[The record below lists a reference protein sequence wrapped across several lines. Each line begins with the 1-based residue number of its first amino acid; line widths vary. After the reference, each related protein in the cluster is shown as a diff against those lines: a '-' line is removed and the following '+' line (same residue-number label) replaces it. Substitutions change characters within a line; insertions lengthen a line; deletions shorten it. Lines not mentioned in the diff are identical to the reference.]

1 MKRPQGFSYP
11 VYVTRSVLPPLEKL
25 QAHLVDIWSSRIL
38 SNQGPK
44 HAQFESALRTLLRAA
59 NVTLFSNGTLALTLG
74 LRALDVTGEVIT
86 TPFTFPATP
95 HAIVWS
101 GATPVFCDIDPVTL
115 CIDPVAVER
124 MITSQT
130 TAILGVHVYGMACD
144 VAALQEVAD
153 RHDLKLIYDAAHAF
167 GTEVNGTPIG
177 QFGDLSMFS
186 FHATKLFH
194 SVEGGC
200 LIYRDE
206 ALGRTLDLLKNFGI
220 ASETSVE
227 LSGLNA
233 KLNEIQAIIGLLMID
248 EIAAEQG
255 RRRAIRRRYRE
266 LLPEIEGISSI
277 KIPESVTDSLQY
289 MPIIVDETRFGLS
302 RDKLYVALREFNIY
316 PRKYFYPLCTDY
328 VPYLKSKTELL
339 PNATYAAQSVLCL
352 PFYGEMGTE
361 TVDRICDIMR
371 YIQETAFIMEGYGR
385 GPSHRA
391 QPIPEDPKP
400 FPL

>member
-1 MKRPQGFSYP
+1 MKRPQEFSEP

-25 QAHLVDIWSSRIL
+25 QAHLTDVWSSRIL

-44 HAQFESALRTLLRAA
+44 HAQFESALRALLRVP

-74 LRALDVTGEVIT
+74 IRALQITGEVIT

-95 HAIVWS
+95 HAIVWG
-101 GATPVFCDIDPVTL
+101 GATPVFCDIDPITL

-144 VAALQEVAD
+144 VATLQEVAD
-153 RHDLKLIYDAAHAF
+153 RYGLKLIYDAAHAF
-167 GTEVNGTPIG
+167 GTEVNGVPIG

-206 ALGRTLDLLKNFGI
+206 ALRRTLDLLKNFGI
-220 ASETSVE
+220 ASEISVQ

-255 RRRAIRRRYRE
+255 RRRAVRQRYRE
-266 LLPEIEGISSI
+266 TLPEIEGISCI

-289 MPIIVDETRFGLS
+289 MPIIVDEARFGLS
-302 RDKLYVALREFNIY
+302 RNKLYAGLREFNVY
-316 PRKYFYPLCTDY
+316 ARKYFYPLCTEY
-328 VPYLKSKTELL
+328 VPYLKSKSGPL
-339 PNATYAAQSVLCL
+339 PNATYAAESVLCL
-352 PFYGEMGTE
+352 PFYGEMGIE
-361 TVDRICDIMR
+361 TVDRICDIIR
-371 YIQETAFIMEGYGR
+371 YIQRSAIGSLIRMV
-385 GPSHRA
+385 A
-391 QPIPEDPKP
+391 Q
-400 FPL
+400 